1 MISVCIA
8 TYNGE
13 KYIKAQLESILAQ
26 IGQDDE
32 IIVSDDNSTDNTI
45 SEIESLND
53 NRIKV
58 KKNRKTIKKESQHK
72 VFQLMDK
79 IRLNF
84 ENALVEAKGDY
95 IFLAD
100 QDDIWKEDKV
110 KSILKMLEDYDC
122 VVHDCEVWNGEK
134 VTINSFFEYFKT
146 GRNLFYSLLKSPF
159 MGCCMAFNKK
169 ILNKAIPYPDMH
181 VEHDT
186 YIGLCAFKYGN
197 VGFCDKKLIKY
208 RRHEDN
214 VSPCAD
220 DNTNSLYIK
229 LIRRLYMLVSLIKA

>member
-110 KSILKMLEDYDC
+110 KSILKMLEDL
-122 VVHDCEVWNGEK
+122 EIKEG
-134 VTINSFFEYFKT
+134 
-146 GRNLFYSLLKSPF
+146 
-159 MGCCMAFNKK
+159 
-169 ILNKAIPYPDMH
+169 
-181 VEHDT
+181 DT
-186 YIGLCAFKYGN
+186 VRMYGLQFDYYK
-197 VGFCDKKLIKY
+197 
-208 RRHEDN
+208 
-214 VSPCAD
+214 
-220 DNTNSLYIK
+220 
-229 LIRRLYMLVSLIKA
+229 